1 MGVFMSNTDNK
12 MDMWNG
18 MQWMVWFGRNG
29 KDSSFRADP
38 VIITAPRWHVQDA
51 KQWIQDR
58 TGCYISSIS
67 LVRNTGD
74 DDDS

>member
-1 MGVFMSNTDNK
+1 MDNK

-18 MQWMVWFGRNG
+18 MKWMVWFGRNG
-29 KDSSFRADP
+29 KDADFSAKP
-38 VIITAPRWHVQDA
+38 VIIIAPRWHVQDA
-51 KQWIQDR
+51 KQWIQDQ

-67 LVRNTGD
+67 FVKNTGD